1 MLATEPALTHSCP
14 QKSCPLYLQWASR
27 FEVTPMLPFPKWDG
41 CSKLHTFGS
50 GKSLLDPRVKP
61 TLPLEIIID
70 NTSLRD

>member
-1 MLATEPALTHSCP
+1 
-14 QKSCPLYLQWASR
+14 
-27 FEVTPMLPFPKWDG
+27 MLPFPKWDG